1 MACIAAVIRKIIIF
15 ALDIFIKV
23 SAVRQNPLTG
33 RASDKDIE
41 INCIKCLHLSG
52 ERDDGQEVIAQKL
65 ASRKQGPNESVRDF
79 AFNYRAI
86 CLRSKPEMTEGH
98 IVSAEGVKTDPEK
111 VNAVENFPV
120 PTSVKEV
127 QRFLGMAGW
136 YHRFI
141 KDFSSKAAPLHALK
155 KKGTKWNWT
164 EDCQRAFEEIKDDLT
179 KAPILA
185 VPDFTLDFKVQ
196 TDASDTGLGA
206 VLTQEFDGQERV
218 IAFASRLLRG
228 AEQAYSASEKECLAV
243 VWAVERW
250 RHYLEGRCFEVLTDH
265 AALTWAFN
273 HPKPSSRLERWTIRL
288 QGFNF
293 VVRYRKGLCNIV
305 PDALS
310 RKHQSETTLIMVTTA
325 IHSSTITNDLPV
337 DLAQLALAQKVDA
350 EIQELVVKSKQQN
363 KDDT

>member
-1 MACIAAVIRKIIIF
+1 
-15 ALDIFIKV
+15 
-23 SAVRQNPLTG
+23 
-33 RASDKDIE
+33 
-41 INCIKCLHLSG
+41 
-52 ERDDGQEVIAQKL
+52 
-65 ASRKQGPNESVRDF
+65 
-79 AFNYRAI
+79 
-86 CLRSKPEMTEGH
+86 
-98 IVSAEGVKTDPEK
+98 
-111 VNAVENFPV
+111 
-120 PTSVKEV
+120 
-127 QRFLGMAGW
+127 MAGW

-250 RHYLEGRCFEVLTDH
+250 RHYLEE
-265 AALTWAFN
+265 A
-273 HPKPSSRLERWTIRL
+273 
-288 QGFNF
+288 GFNNA
-293 VVRYRKGLCNIV
+293 LCQPI
-305 PDALS
+305 
-310 RKHQSETTLIMVTTA
+310 
-325 IHSSTITNDLPV
+325 DLR
-337 DLAQLALAQKVDA
+337 QLAACLSFPRVGRG
-350 EIQELVVKSKQQN
+350 
-363 KDDT
+363 